1 MNAEQD
7 KSITSLLD
15 QTWLV
20 VVLLPLLFKSAIEK
34 FASAIFVFIG
44 SDYNADDIVILDGRP
59 GRIVRVGITKTTFYL
74 YDIVDGKI
82 TGGTKLV
89 VQNEK
94 LADMHI
100 EKPLDKLDIPQPPSK
115 HSQKSS

>member
-1 MNAEQD
+1 MSAEQE
-7 KSITSLLD
+7 KSVTSLLD

-20 VVLLPLLFKSAIEK
+20 VVLLPLLFKTALEK
-34 FASAIFVFIG
+34 FAASLFVFFG

-74 YDIVDGKI
+74 YEVIDGKV

-100 EKPLDKLDIPQPPSK
+100 EKPLGKLDLPPPK
-115 HSQKSS
+115 E